1 MPTGEF
7 CGHAVAS
14 EINMR
19 CMSRHCG
26 SNNND
31 ERFISDISKYHDTF
45 EGLFFTSAINGV
57 IIFQLQFPNGKSS
70 EVGYRASRV
79 EEDHVQRLK
88 IT

>member
-26 SNNND
+26 NNNND
-31 ERFISDISKYHDTF
+31 ERFISDI
-45 EGLFFTSAINGV
+45 
-57 IIFQLQFPNGKSS
+57 
-70 EVGYRASRV
+70 
-79 EEDHVQRLK
+79 
-88 IT
+88 